1 MESNKIKWNG
11 KWEKCNVEVR
21 LDDDWAIN
29 CSYRNITTTFLK
41 TKEKIFDVNLK
52 NEYDY
57 SQAAGE
63 VFDWGQKCHSTGHV
77 FSGPEWPREQR
88 LLKAKC

>member
-1 MESNKIKWNG
+1 MEWNLMESNKIKWNG

-57 SQAAGE
+57 YFIRS
-63 VFDWGQKCHSTGHV
+63 KTHSVEYSSIVT
-77 FSGPEWPREQR
+77 QN
-88 LLKAKC
+88 